1 MTPRP
6 ERLEASFHE
15 KIWGSTKLSP
25 WFADSEKNIGE
36 VWFTRRERLPLLVK
50 FLFTTENLSVQVH
63 PSGVEGKT
71 EMWHILRA
79 EPGAVIALVPRNSVT
94 HEQVR
99 MSSETGEIIDVMRW
113 VPVAPGETYFIPAG
127 TIHAIGAGITLCE
140 VQQNSDITYRLYD
153 YGRDRPLHL
162 EKGLQVAHLEPHP
175 GKSDESVA
183 CEYFCAEPMLLDGPV
198 CHQPREWEMLAIV

>member
-1 MTPRP
+1 
-6 ERLEASFHE
+6 
-15 KIWGSTKLSP
+15 
-25 WFADSEKNIGE
+25 
-36 VWFTRRERLPLLVK
+36 
-50 FLFTTENLSVQVH
+50 
-63 PSGVEGKT
+63 
-71 EMWHILRA
+71 MWHILRA
-79 EPGAVIALVPRNSVT
+79 EPGAVIALGPRNAVSL
-94 HEQVR
+94 EQVR
-99 MSSETGEIIDVMRW
+99 RSSETGEIMDLLRW
-113 VPVAPGETYFIPAG
+113 FPVAPGETYFIPAG

-198 CHQPREWEMLAIV
+198 CHQPREWEMLAIVEGRGTYGEEPFRSGEVWYVPAGARIE